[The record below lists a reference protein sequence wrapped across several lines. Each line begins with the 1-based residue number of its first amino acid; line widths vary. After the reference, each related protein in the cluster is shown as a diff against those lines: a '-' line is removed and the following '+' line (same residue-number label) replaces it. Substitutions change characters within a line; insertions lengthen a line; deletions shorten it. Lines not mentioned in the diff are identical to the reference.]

1 VIGISARKN
10 DDINRLKDF
19 IFKNISENF
28 SENITENITGN
39 IRKSLPIFA
48 YDSEIETAVAML
60 IPHLSIL
67 DKTPLSK
74 RFTALKLLDNTE
86 KIMLEILENSNIDL
100 RKNAELLTALKH
112 AKDFLLEKNIPQIV
126 LRDLIVQAL
135 MQTAT
140 SISAKCTTKNENKTC
155 IKTLKIDKIL
165 TSKTFGI
172 PIMLC
177 MLGLILWIT
186 ISGAN
191 YPSAWLSSMFSS
203 LKVHI
208 ESFLTTCHI
217 PPIICD
223 VLLNGVYT
231 TVTWIVSVMLPP
243 MAIFFPLFTLLEDLG
258 YLPRV
263 AFNLDK
269 YFGRANTCGKCALT
283 MCMGLGCN
291 AVGVTGC
298 RIISS
303 PRERLCAIL
312 TNTFMPCNG
321 RFPLLITVS
330 TIFLGG
336 VFGGLGSVCASLLV
350 LALIVFGVIVSLII
364 TKLLSLT
371 LLKGESSSF
380 TLELPP
386 YRRPEIVK
394 TLVRSMLDRTLFVLG
409 RALIVA
415 APAGIV
421 IWLMANIKVYD
432 LSLLTYCGNFL
443 DPFARLIGLDGY
455 IVLAFILAL
464 PANEIVLPLIIM
476 CYLSTS
482 HMQEISDIRVIGELL
497 RANGWTVL
505 TAINVM
511 LFSLLH
517 FPCATTLLTIKK
529 ETNSLKWTC
538 LAFIIPTCVAI
549 LVCMTT
555 AFIYAM
561 GYQLL

>member
-1 VIGISARKN
+1 
-10 DDINRLKDF
+10 
-19 IFKNISENF
+19 
-28 SENITENITGN
+28 
-39 IRKSLPIFA
+39 
-48 YDSEIETAVAML
+48 
-60 IPHLSIL
+60 
-67 DKTPLSK
+67 
-74 RFTALKLLDNTE
+74 
-86 KIMLEILENSNIDL
+86 
-100 RKNAELLTALKH
+100 
-112 AKDFLLEKNIPQIV
+112 
-126 LRDLIVQAL
+126 
-135 MQTAT
+135 
-140 SISAKCTTKNENKTC
+140 
-155 IKTLKIDKIL
+155 
-165 TSKTFGI
+165 
-172 PIMLC
+172 
-177 MLGLILWIT
+177 
-186 ISGAN
+186 
-191 YPSAWLSSMFSS
+191 
-203 LKVHI
+203 
-208 ESFLTTCHI
+208 
-217 PPIICD
+217 
-223 VLLNGVYT
+223 
-231 TVTWIVSVMLPP
+231 
-243 MAIFFPLFTLLEDLG
+243 
-258 YLPRV
+258 
-263 AFNLDK
+263 
-269 YFGRANTCGKCALT
+269 
-283 MCMGLGCN
+283 
-291 AVGVTGC
+291 
-298 RIISS
+298 
-303 PRERLCAIL
+303 
-312 TNTFMPCNG
+312 MPCNG

-336 VFGGLGSVCASLLV
+336 VFGGFGSVCASLLV

-455 IVLAFILAL
+455 IVLAFVLAL
-464 PANEIVLPLIIM
+464 PANEIVLPLIVM